1 MDEKDQA
8 GALPPRRPQRPTLCD
23 CVSFCLSLSLPPQK
37 ARREPRGGGV
47 VGLYAVLCCACCF
60 AASIPPV
67 CCMGM
72 VSCLRRY
79 VPCTRWWLY
88 LSKIFSLHRSSPL
101 RISHAP
107 TGRRPTRSTVGRVQ
121 PCLPPT
127 RRYGQSLAGFIND
140 CAKRW

>member
-47 VGLYAVLCCACCF
+47 VGLYAVRVVL
-60 AASIPPV
+60 PPQSHPFV
-67 CCMGM
+67 
-72 VSCLRRY
+72 VWAWFPLSCLRRY